1 MRNDPMLIATVL
13 KDVDDSEEK
22 VVPGPAG
29 AEATFTF
36 QWGRGTATGISDAAY
51 YCEGFAFLIHSHYD
65 L

>member
-29 AEATFTF
+29 AEATYFSVGAWDCHWNF
-36 QWGRGTATGISDAAY
+36 RRG
-51 YCEGFAFLIHSHYD
+51 L
-65 L
+65 LL